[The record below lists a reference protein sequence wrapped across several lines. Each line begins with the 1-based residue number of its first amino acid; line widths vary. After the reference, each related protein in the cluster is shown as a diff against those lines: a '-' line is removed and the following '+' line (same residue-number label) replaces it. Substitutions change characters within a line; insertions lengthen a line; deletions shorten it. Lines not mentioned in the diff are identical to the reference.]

1 MKKLF
6 TTLFLLALTINLV
19 SQMQVGGQP
28 YELSVEQPLI
38 LPELSEV
45 RLPALD
51 MKKVNAEDVQNAKE
65 GRLELFSRYHYVGLN
80 LHNSGSW
87 FTMPNGDK
95 MWRLKISAKNAMAI
109 HLVYD
114 QFFLPEGS
122 IMYIYNEDY
131 TDIIGGYT
139 SNNNKK
145 SGVFATGNVVGE
157 TSIIEYYQPA
167 DVVGKAIININK
179 VGHAYRWIAK
189 ASVEEKADPCEVDVA
204 CSPESDSWQNQIK
217 GVVRLLIQEGGGAGW
232 CSGSLINNTSLDCA
246 PYVLTALHCGLSS
259 STSDLNASIAYFNYQ
274 RPSCGSGSPS
284 SANSMTGMTRR
295 ADSDDGGGS
304 SGPDYLLMEMNNS
317 IPVAYNVFYNGWSN
331 SNGSASS
338 GVSIHHPSGDEKKI
352 STFTSSLGAS
362 GWGISGT
369 HWRVFWVAT
378 PNGHGV
384 TEGGSSGSPI
394 FNQNGQIVG
403 QLTGGGSFCSD
414 IPFPNADFYGR
425 MNINWNTGP
434 KNPGDALKDWLDPI
448 SSGVTTLDGTFVPC
462 AAATYDNS
470 AVNTIDAPNGNYC
483 SLDVTPSIVIKN
495 NGLDNVTSAEI
506 EYDVDGGA
514 TLTHNWTGTLFSG
527 NTVTVNLP
535 TITTSAGSHTFNV
548 DIVSTNGGT
557 DGDASDNTGSSSFT
571 TAAPLTSSLAITDP
585 ACGATDGAV
594 SSTIV
599 GGTAGYTYLWST
611 SSTSTGITGLGIGTY
626 FLTVTDVNGCT
637 VEDTATL
644 VNVGAPVVSASVT
657 SESCNGLCDGTLDAS
672 STGGT
677 GAISYDWTGGVGSG
691 ASHTGV
697 CPSTYTVTATDAL
710 GCESESTVTVGSGA
724 NYPTADFMNIPST
737 TTAAVG
743 TSITFINTSSGGA
756 SSYLWDFGD
765 GSTSSATNPGGY
777 AWGAAGDYTV
787 TLYASNGPCSDSISV
802 LFTITPNSISEW
814 FNEMEVLVY
823 PNPTEG
829 SVQLELEGSIEL
841 NLLLDVH
848 GVDGKLYHTQ
858 NVAAAERKIEVDLS
872 DYASGIYFLTLRAE
886 GHRLVRRVAKF

>member
-1 MKKLF
+1 MKKLY
-6 TTLFLLALTINLV
+6 TTFFLLSLTINLI

-28 YELSVEQPLI
+28 YELSVDHPLM
-38 LPELSEV
+38 LPKLNGV

-51 MKKVNAEDVQNAKE
+51 MNKVNSEDAQNEKE
-65 GRLELFSRYHYVGLN
+65 GRIELFSRYHYVGLN
-80 LHNSGSW
+80 PQNSGSW

-131 TDIIGGYT
+131 SDIIGGYT
-139 SNNNKK
+139 SINNKR
-145 SGVFATGNVVGE
+145 SGVFATGNVIGE

-167 DVVGKAIININK
+167 DVVGKATININK

-189 ASVEEKADPCEVDVA
+189 ASAEEKADPCEVDVA

-217 GVVRLLIQEGGGAGW
+217 GVVRLLLQEGGGAGW
-232 CSGSLINNTSLDCA
+232 CSGSLINNTSLDCT

-274 RPSCGSGSPS
+274 RPSCASGSPS
-284 SANSMTGMTRR
+284 SGQSMTGMTRR
-295 ADSDDGGGS
+295 ADSNDGGGS
-304 SGPDYLLMEMNNS
+304 SGPDYLLMEMNSS

-362 GWGISGT
+362 GWGTSGT

-378 PNGHGV
+378 TNGHGV

-414 IPFPNADFYGR
+414 IPFPSADFYGR
-425 MNINWNTGP
+425 MNINWTSGP

-470 AVNTIDAPNGNYC
+470 AVNSIDAPNGNYC
-483 SLDVTPSIVIKN
+483 RLDVTPSIVIKN
-495 NGLDNVTSAEI
+495 NGLDNVTSADI

-514 TLTHNWTGTLFSG
+514 TLTHNWTGTLFPGS
-527 NTVTVNLP
+527 TVTVTLP
-535 TITTSAGSHTFNV
+535 AITTSAGSHTFNV
-548 DIVSTNGGT
+548 EIVSTNGGT
-557 DGDASDNTGSSSFT
+557 DGDVSDNTGSSSFT
-571 TAAPLTSSLAITDP
+571 TADPLTSSLSITDP

-594 SSTIV
+594 SSTIG
-599 GGTAGYTYLWST
+599 GGTPGYTYLWST

-626 FLTVTDVNGCT
+626 YLSVTDVNGCT
-637 VEDTATL
+637 ASDTAVL
-644 VNVGAPVVSASVT
+644 VNVGAPVLSATAT
-657 SESCNGLCDGTLDAS
+657 SETCNGLCDGTLNAS

-677 GAISYDWTGGVGSG
+677 GTITYNWDGSVGSG
-691 ASHTGV
+691 ANHTNV
-697 CPSTYTVTATDAL
+697 CPSTYTVIATDDL
-710 GCESESTVTVGSGA
+710 GCESQSTVTIGAGA
-724 NYPTADFMNIPST
+724 NYPTANFMNIPST
-737 TTAAVG
+737 TTTAVG
-743 TSITFINTSSGGA
+743 SGITFINTSSGGA

-765 GSTSSATNPGGY
+765 GSTSSATNPGSY

-787 TLYASNGPCSDSISV
+787 TLYASNGPCVDSISV

-814 FNEMEVLVY
+814 FNEIEVLVY

-829 SVQLELEGSIEL
+829 SVQLELDGSIEL

-858 NVAAAERKIEVDLS
+858 KVSGSERKIEVDLS

-886 GHRLVRRVAKF
+886 GHKLVRRIAKL